1 MIIVRAGSSKK
12 VSAVDEQYWYLR
24 KRKNT
29 RLVDFSVFIAFYII
43 DRILSPIA
51 YVHNGDNYN
60 GRDID
65 SHLLL
70 TCIV

>member
-1 MIIVRAGSSKK
+1 MSSTILLLIM
-12 VSAVDEQYWYLR
+12 A
-24 KRKNT
+24 
-29 RLVDFSVFIAFYII
+29 LVDFSVFITFYII

-65 SHLLL
+65 SHLIL
-70 TCIV
+70 TWFVFQGTA